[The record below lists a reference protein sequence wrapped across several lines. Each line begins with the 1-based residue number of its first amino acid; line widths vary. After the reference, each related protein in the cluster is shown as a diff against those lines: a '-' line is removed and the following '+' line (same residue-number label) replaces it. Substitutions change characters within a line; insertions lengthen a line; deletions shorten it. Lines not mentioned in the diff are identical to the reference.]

1 MKRIIVLAAGA
12 ALAVPGLLGAQGQE
26 KTITGEIVAIG
37 CYMNS
42 SQPDANCTQAALSAG
57 LPAGIVEKG
66 TNQLYVAVSPDNS
79 TNVAKQLLSEASKQV
94 EVRGEINRREG
105 VQTITVRQ
113 VKELSGQT
121 AGQAQ
126 ANSSTQTG
134 S

>member
-1 MKRIIVLAAGA
+1 
-12 ALAVPGLLGAQGQE
+12 
-26 KTITGEIVAIG
+26 
-37 CYMNS
+37 
-42 SQPDANCTQAALSAG
+42 
-57 LPAGIVEKG
+57 
-66 TNQLYVAVSPDNS
+66 VSPDNS